1 MEPWIVPGL
10 IAIIGLL
17 LIWCWNSLSQRIQD
31 GQKTTEK
38 AYEHIGKRIDR
49 LEENIRS
56 DVKSMNDRIDRDLDY
71 HLAEYR
77 GHNPPPIQPSDRDI
91 PECVKI
97 NPPEATP

>member
-31 GQKTTEK
+31 GQKIAEK
-38 AYEHIGKRIDR
+38 AYEQIGKRIDR

-56 DVKSMNDRIDRDLDY
+56 DVKSMNERSDR
-71 HLAEYR
+71 HLENHPTENR
-77 GHNPPPIQPSDRDI
+77 GENPPPFQPSDREI
-91 PECVKI
+91 PELVRRD
-97 NPPEATP
+97 